1 MARVKLSVSIACLFF
16 SSTAFAWD
24 SQRATVPLIVDGRVV
39 PFKVFAVYVMPGQAF
54 DVQFQAQAAQGRYA
68 FAGQEGQVGAAALVA
83 PMKPGLYPM
92 TILTELESDA
102 RQLNVFVMVPA
113 AQQTND
119 YKLNGYRIGAYPATP
134 YKGLDVYK
142 APLGF
147 VEVTQDNLNTLVSP
161 NFRIRQFLAKQDQ
174 GFPKYVVL
182 KANLLLKLENIL
194 GSMNR
199 NVKPVEGFTI
209 MSGYRTPWYNR
220 AIGNVPNSRH
230 VFGGAADFYIDD
242 QPKDG
247 QMDDMNGDGK
257 FDKKDAQWLAAYVND
272 MSQRGEFG
280 KRIGGIGVYGRN
292 SAHGPFVHVDVRGS
306 RARW

>member
-1 MARVKLSVSIACLFF
+1 MCAMKLSVSVICLLF
-16 SSTAFAWD
+16 SCAVMGWD
-24 SQRATVPLIVDGRVV
+24 AQRASVPLIVDGRAV
-39 PFKVFAVYVMPGQAF
+39 PYKVFAIYLMPGQSF
-54 DVQFQAQAAQGRYA
+54 DVQLQGQESQGRYV
-68 FAGQEGQVGAAALVA
+68 FAGQEGQLGTSQLVA
-83 PMKPGLYPM
+83 PMKSGLYVM
-92 TILTELESDA
+92 DIQSELESDA
-102 RQLNVFVMVPA
+102 RRLNVFVMVPA
-113 AQQTND
+113 TQQTSD
-119 YKLNGYRIGAYPATP
+119 YKLNGYRIGAYPASP
-134 YKGLDVYK
+134 YKGLDAYK
-142 APLGF
+142 APTGF
-147 VEVTQDNLNTLVSP
+147 VEVTQENLNTLVSP

-194 GSMNR
+194 ASMNR
-199 NVKPVEGFTI
+199 NVKPVESFTI

-257 FDKKDAQWLAAYVND
+257 FDKKDAQWLAAYIND

-280 KRIGGIGVYGRN
+280 RRVGGIGIYGSN